1 MTGTSPAGPLMCGS
15 TTPRTR
21 PAATAASKALPPFSR
36 TAIPAAE
43 ASQWVDATMPNV
55 PASCG
60 RVVKLDPCGI
70 MRTPRAGSARWGF
83 TRYLRTLRPPARGAP
98 PAVTKGRP
106 DRLAPRPGLPHPAH
120 DREQAEMRALA
131 VPHRIA
137 VAALIGAAA
146 LLAACTSASQ
156 TAGGSTPAAQSAA
169 PAASA
174 STSAA
179 APSSPAPATSGSS
192 SSSGGG
198 GAVTT
203 CATSALKGAVNTA
216 AAGAAAGSIYYPLDL
231 TNTSGGTCTVFGY
244 PGVSFVTGPS
254 GTLLG
259 RAASRNPAKPAAT
272 VTLAPGQVAHA
283 TLQVAQAGN
292 YDPAQCKPVTAHW
305 LRIYPPDQTVPLYV
319 RFKAQACSARLP
331 HSVGSQLSVTVF
343 QSGAS

>member
-1 MTGTSPAGPLMCGS
+1 M
-15 TTPRTR
+15 
-21 PAATAASKALPPFSR
+21 
-36 TAIPAAE
+36 
-43 ASQWVDATMPNV
+43 
-55 PASCG
+55 
-60 RVVKLDPCGI
+60 RV
-70 MRTPRAGSARWGF
+70 S
-83 TRYLRTLRPPARGAP
+83 
-98 PAVTKGRP
+98 
-106 DRLAPRPGLPHPAH
+106 
-120 DREQAEMRALA
+120 A
-131 VPHRIA
+131 VPHRAA
-137 VAALIGAAA
+137 VAALVGAAA

-156 TAGGSTPAAQSAA
+156 GTGGSTPATQSAA
-169 PAASA
+169 PVA

-192 SSSGGG
+192 SSDSGPP
-198 GAVTT
+198 VTM

-231 TNTSGGTCTVFGY
+231 TNVSGSTCTVFGY

-259 RAASRNPAKPAAT
+259 RAASRNPAKSAAT

-331 HSVGSQLSVTVF
+331 HSIGSQLSVTVF
-343 QSGAS
+343 RSGAS